1 MPPILPTL
9 AKTGGDTNIGAL
21 HGYPDVT
28 GAMIGLFR
36 FAGVDQRRPSEIAAA
51 ARLSKQATND
61 MLTELERLG
70 YLERHPDPTD
80 GRARII
86 KLTKRG
92 HVPDA
97 AVWTAGREV
106 EQSWRNRFAAKQ
118 WTTFNE
124 VLEKLI
130 VTAD

>member
-1 MPPILPTL
+1 VC
-9 AKTGGDTNIGAL
+9 AL
-21 HGYPDVT
+21 HR
-28 GAMIGLFR
+28 AI
-36 FAGVDQRRPSEIAAA
+36 
-51 ARLSKQATND
+51 RLSIIVGDGNAK
-61 MLTELERLG
+61 L
-70 YLERHPDPTD
+70 